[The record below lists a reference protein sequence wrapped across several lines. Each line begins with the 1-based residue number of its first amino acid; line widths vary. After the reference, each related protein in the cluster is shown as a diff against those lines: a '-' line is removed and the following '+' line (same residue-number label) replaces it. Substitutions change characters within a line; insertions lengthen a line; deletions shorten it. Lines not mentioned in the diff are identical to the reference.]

1 MRIPSRYLWVE
12 LLTGGLFVFVWQLG
26 ASPAVTAISFFV
38 VSVLVLVVVY
48 DLRHQIIPDEFTILL
63 TVAAVCLIAHSYSL
77 NPSGA
82 VILTSLFGA
91 ISASGF
97 FFLLWA
103 LSSGRWMGFGDVK
116 LAFPLGLLL
125 PLPLVFSMI
134 MLAFYIGA
142 IVSLCLLGL
151 QFLARRGQFDLPF
164 LPQTLT
170 IRVPY
175 HLRRF

>member
-1 MRIPSRYLWVE
+1 MCIRDS
-12 LLTGGLFVFVWQLG
+12 
-26 ASPAVTAISFFV
+26 
-38 VSVLVLVVVY
+38 
-48 DLRHQIIPDEFTILL
+48 
-63 TVAAVCLIAHSYSL
+63 SYSL

-82 VILTSLFGA
+82 VILNSLFGA
-91 ISASGF
+91 IGASGF

-142 IVSLCLLGL
+142 VVSLCLLGS
-151 QFLARRGQFDLPF
+151 QFLARRGQFGLPF

-170 IRVPY
+170 IKSAVPFAPFLVAGFLLTY
-175 HLRRF
+175 LGGFDLLAFIGL